1 MQHGIVGLIV
11 VVDLIVVVGGGGE
24 LFAVDDVIAATG

>member
-11 VVDLIVVVGGGGE
+11 VVAVGGGE